1 MLICWTTGQTK
12 CIALN
17 CDNSMITET
26 VEEEIQ
32 FKKKKAH
39 DFQEVI
45 SIHAA
50 DLDLFSVFIESSP
63 YLQYRLQNKSALLEE
78 KLQ

>member
-1 MLICWTTGQTK
+1 MLLCWTTGQTK

-32 FKKKKAH
+32 FKKKK
-39 DFQEVI
+39 
-45 SIHAA
+45 
-50 DLDLFSVFIESSP
+50 SP
-63 YLQYRLQNKSALLEE
+63 
-78 KLQ
+78 

>member
-1 MLICWTTGQTK
+1 MLLCWTTGQTK

-32 FKKKKAH
+32 FKKKKKPMTSKRS
-39 DFQEVI
+39 F
-45 SIHAA
+45 
-50 DLDLFSVFIESSP
+50 LFM
-63 YLQYRLQNKSALLEE
+63 LLT
-78 KLQ
+78 